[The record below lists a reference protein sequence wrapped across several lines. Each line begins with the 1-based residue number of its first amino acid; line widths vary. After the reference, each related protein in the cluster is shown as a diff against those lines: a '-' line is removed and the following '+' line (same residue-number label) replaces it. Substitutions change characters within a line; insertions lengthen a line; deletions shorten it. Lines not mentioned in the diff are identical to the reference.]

1 MKNARTEVPEL
12 NGLRALAALAV
23 MLCHAKIVFDHARW
37 ATVVAR
43 WARSGWLG
51 VDLFFVLSGY
61 LLTRGLYEW
70 REGPHYYRRFY
81 ARRVA
86 RIFPLYYLYLAG
98 VFAVAARVALPPHLF
113 APRDG
118 DLTRFAVYLGNAVYA
133 ERWPG
138 LLLAPLWSLAVEEHF
153 YLVWPAAFRRLTD
166 AGVVRVT
173 LAVAGVAALARWA
186 VFTGAPDLLH
196 AVYTLTPCRVD
207 ALFVGAALAAL
218 AHAHGDARV
227 VAGCRAHVG
236 VALAWLAIVAL
247 TPLDHHDLEGAYVST
262 PFVVAGGA
270 VTAAACAVLVGAVRP
285 GAPPVAWLRSRA
297 LVHVGK
303 VSYGV
308 YLLHTAVGGALYAL
322 APRSWRTLPLEAWFA
337 AWVACTVLVA
347 TVVYRLVEAPILAL
361 RRRLP
366 WER

>member
-1 MKNARTEVPEL
+1 VKDARTEVPEL

-23 MLCHAKIVFDHARW
+23 MLCHAKTVFDHARW

-61 LLTRGLYEW
+61 LLTRGLYEL

-138 LLLAPLWSLAVEEHF
+138 LLLALFWSLAVEEHF
-153 YLVWPAAFRRLTD
+153 YLVWPAAFRRS
-166 AGVVRVT
+166 RSQKPY
-173 LAVAGVAALARWA
+173 
-186 VFTGAPDLLH
+186 F
-196 AVYTLTPCRVD
+196 
-207 ALFVGAALAAL
+207 F
-218 AHAHGDARV
+218 
-227 VAGCRAHVG
+227 
-236 VALAWLAIVAL
+236 
-247 TPLDHHDLEGAYVST
+247 S
-262 PFVVAGGA
+262 
-270 VTAAACAVLVGAVRP
+270 
-285 GAPPVAWLRSRA
+285 RSRA
-297 LVHVGK
+297 SFQRCLLEPAFQTS
-303 VSYGV
+303 VSMKS
-308 YLLHTAVGGALYAL
+308 LNLQH
-322 APRSWRTLPLEAWFA
+322 
-337 AWVACTVLVA
+337 
-347 TVVYRLVEAPILAL
+347 LAL
-361 RRRLP
+361 STGPPRLFQTY
-366 WER
+366 RS